1 MKRRDREIV
10 RDWLTRL
17 EPRQVARAVDE
28 VARTVQ
34 GRTFEALVT
43 GEDVDDELLA
53 GVLLVAWLREQVG

>member
-1 MKRRDREIV
+1 MKRRDRELV

-17 EPRQVARAVDE
+17 DPHQVARALDE